1 FLHSSPT
8 RRSSDLDFLERC
20 IAVVE
25 RHMDNPHFTVAMLA
39 AEMSM
44 SQSNLYKRVKSI
56 SGRSS
61 NEFIRFIRLR
71 KVAQL
76 LISTD
81 SNISEAAFAAGFND
95 MKYSQE
101 QFQKLHGVK
110 PEQYKKKFQSNM
122 GKKYTLNDRL

>member
-1 FLHSSPT
+1 
-8 RRSSDLDFLERC
+8 FLERC

-95 MKYSQE
+95 MKYFRE
-101 QFQKLHGVK
+101 QYQKPFGVK
-110 PEQYKKKFQSNM
+110 PSQYKKKFQATR
-122 GKKYTLNDRL
+122 GKKYTLNDRVEQNQSS